1 MEPVDYSEYQMSAIE
16 KVILLISLAVLLTAI
31 GILFYNTPV
40 AAAATPFLFIP
51 ASAVYSDEMAE
62 RRRIRLRNQF
72 RDLLDSL
79 ASSFAGGR
87 HMREAIEEAGNEL
100 SSIYEPDDEIMIEIK
115 NMIKRMDDGETD
127 RDVISDLA
135 VRSGIE
141 DVEMF
146 ARVFAAC
153 RETGGNMIH
162 AMSDASSMLADK
174 IKIENEIRAQTAQK
188 KAEGLIISVM
198 PVMIILFLRAVAP
211 DYINVLYGNLTGAA
225 LMTLA
230 LGAVVYAYYL
240 IRKITEIEI

>member
-1 MEPVDYSEYQMSAIE
+1 MEPVDYSKYQMSVIE
-16 KVILLISLAVLLTAI
+16 KVILLISLAVLLTAV
-31 GILFYNTPV
+31 GVLFYNTPV
-40 AAAATPFLFIP
+40 VAAAAPFLFIP

-87 HMREAIEEAGNEL
+87 HMREAIEEAGSEL

-127 RDVISDLA
+127 RDVILDLA
-135 VRSGIE
+135 RRSGIE

-211 DYINVLYGNLTGAA
+211 DYINVLYGNLPGAA

>member
-1 MEPVDYSEYQMSAIE
+1 MEPVDYSKYQMSVIE
-16 KVILLISLAVLLTAI
+16 KVILLISLAVLLTAV
-31 GILFYNTPV
+31 GVLFYNTPV
-40 AAAATPFLFIP
+40 VAAAAPFLFIP

-87 HMREAIEEAGNEL
+87 HMREAIEEAGSEL

-115 NMIKRMDDGETD
+115 NMIKRMNDGETD
-127 RDVISDLA
+127 RDVISDFA
-135 VRSGIE
+135 GRSGIE

-153 RETGGNMIH
+153 RETGGDMIH

-211 DYINVLYGNLTGAA
+211 DYINVLYGNLPGAA